1 MPGRSPLYDAAQEGK
16 LDVVQELVGLGAD
29 VNEEIGNESVLGVAV
44 EGGHYEMVGF
54 LVAHGAKIHPSV
66 LGRSQIRRARSL
78 KHDDIAD
85 FLQAELAKQPRTTG
99 GM

>member
-1 MPGRSPLYDAAQEGK
+1 M
-16 LDVVQELVGLGAD
+16 QELVELGAD

-44 EGGHYEMVGF
+44 EGGHYEMVRF
-54 LVAHGAKIHPSV
+54 LVAHGAKIYHSF
-66 LGRSQIRRARSL
+66 LGRSEIWRARYL

-85 FLQAELAKQPRTTG
+85 FLQAELAKQSRTTG